1 LSGGACQEKNISS
14 FPGRGTQR
22 LRLHFGIKSIV
33 SLGVHVG
40 KARREVSS
48 LQFPKAI
55 AIIKGIDFSKV
66 QLFLCWNI

>member
-1 LSGGACQEKNISS
+1 
-14 FPGRGTQR
+14 
-22 LRLHFGIKSIV
+22 V